1 MNEDFSKSQFYKPKI
16 HNHPIVRIIREPCYF
31 ENKLKCNFCFKD
43 IQKDEQL
50 YYCTLCNYCICLN
63 CYAKK
68 DEKFVEN
75 PEYLGEDPMNP
86 NK

>member
-50 YYCTLCNYCICLN
+50 YFCSLCNIA
-63 CYAKK
+63 YA
-68 DEKFVEN
+68 
-75 PEYLGEDPMNP
+75 
-86 NK
+86 